1 MNRFALVVAMS
12 MGLAPAPALAWDA
25 HGHRTITLLAID
37 RFERSLTTPPTKVD
51 DAPAVPPPPGP
62 AAEAAAVSAP
72 AELAWIFAAPGRAQA
87 AYQSGEPDR
96 YRAIRSPYLKHE
108 NDPEHYFDVED
119 IQPAGMTLSTIPPL
133 RYEFIKAFAAAR
145 AANPTDFKPFSPMAD
160 GAKTMEWP
168 GFLPYAIVEHQ
179 FKLVASFRQVRVLES
194 LKDPARADQLVA
206 ARANVLF
213 EMGALSHFVGDAAQP
228 LHTTQHHHGWIGDN
242 PDGFTTNRGFHAYI
256 DGTILNVHDLG
267 YESLKRACSAVRA
280 VDKND
285 PFKDILAH
293 IQRSY
298 DYVRPLYQLQ
308 KTGDLAKEPGRS
320 FISERLCDGAGMLG
334 AMYLAAWEASAMT
347 PKDAADFVAY
357 DAQRRDAPDPMKAEE
372 ERLKKQQG
380 GDKPGGPG
388 Q

>member
-1 MNRFALVVAMS
+1 MIKRVWLAAAAVAASAL
-12 MGLAPAPALAWDA
+12 PALAWDA

-37 RFERSLTTPPTKVD
+37 RFEKSLTA
-51 DAPAVPPPPGP
+51 APSTGEVVP
-62 AAEAAAVSAP
+62 AAPTTAMPVPSELAYLFAAA
-72 AELAWIFAAPGRAQA
+72 GRAQA

-133 RYEFIKAFAAAR
+133 RYEFVKAFAAAR

-160 GAKTMEWP
+160 SAKTMEWP
-168 GFLPYAIVEHQ
+168 GFLPYSIVEHY

-194 LKDPARADQLVA
+194 LNDPARAEQLVA
-206 ARANVLF
+206 ARANVIAH
-213 EMGALSHFVGDAAQP
+213 MGHLSHFVGDAAQP
-228 LHTTQHHHGWIGDN
+228 LHTTQHHHGWIGTN

-256 DGTILNVHDLG
+256 DGTILTIHDLG
-267 YESLKRACSAVRA
+267 YDSLKGACSAVR
-280 VDKND
+280 VVEKND

-308 KTGDLAKEPGRS
+308 KTGDLEKEPGKS

-334 AMYLAAWEASAMT
+334 AMYLAAWEASAMS
-347 PKDAADFVAY
+347 PKDAADFVGY
-357 DAQRRDAPDPMKAEE
+357 DATKKDAADPMKAEE
-372 ERLKKQQG
+372 ERLKKQG
-380 GDKPGGPG
+380 GGGG
-388 Q
+388 AGG